1 MSEEYNRKKART
13 IAVSFPH
20 TEEGDMVY
28 EKLMERKHEEDR
40 SCSKIIYRLLRS
52 ELTGDDRD
60 DYVIPAGAN
69 PLASNGRS
77 PM

>member
-20 TEEGDMVY
+20 TDEGDMVY
-28 EKLMERKHEEDR
+28 EKLMERKHAEDR

-52 ELTGDDRD
+52 ELTGEDRD
-60 DYVIPAGAN
+60 EYAIGAGV
-69 PLASNGRS
+69 PLNSNGQS

>member
-1 MSEEYNRKKART
+1 MSKDSNRKKVRT

-20 TEEGDMVY
+20 TDEGDMIY

-52 ELTGDDRD
+52 ELIGDDREE
-60 DYVIPAGAN
+60 YAIPAGM
-69 PLASNGRS
+69 PLNSNGRS
-77 PM
+77 PL